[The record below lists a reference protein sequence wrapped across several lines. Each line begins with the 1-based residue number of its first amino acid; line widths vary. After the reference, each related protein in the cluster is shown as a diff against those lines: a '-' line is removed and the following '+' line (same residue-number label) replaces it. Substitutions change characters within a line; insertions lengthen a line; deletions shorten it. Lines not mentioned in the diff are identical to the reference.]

1 MLLDFIYLLKDD
13 AIFAASNTEN
23 EGEDSTTHAISAI
36 DGLVAGHAYSMLE
49 CREVHVGETVHEII
63 RIRNPWAKTEW
74 TGSWND
80 EDPIWDKIR
89 PEEKARY
96 HSNEADGAFWM
107 AFDDF
112 LRYISL
118 NNIIVIIII
127 PDIMI
132 YTGIINLCILGN
144 SKHLIFAICPTKK
157 WVKIIVSLVTSC
169 QGSMHPKMSKNYQKL
184 I

>member
-1 MLLDFIYLLKDD
+1 MDFINLLKDD

-49 CREVHVGETVHEII
+49 CREVHVGDTVHEII

-112 LRYISL
+112 LRYIS
-118 NNIIVIIII
+118 
-127 PDIMI
+127 
-132 YTGIINLCILGN
+132 
-144 SKHLIFAICPTKK
+144 
-157 WVKIIVSLVTSC
+157 
-169 QGSMHPKMSKNYQKL
+169 
-184 I
+184 